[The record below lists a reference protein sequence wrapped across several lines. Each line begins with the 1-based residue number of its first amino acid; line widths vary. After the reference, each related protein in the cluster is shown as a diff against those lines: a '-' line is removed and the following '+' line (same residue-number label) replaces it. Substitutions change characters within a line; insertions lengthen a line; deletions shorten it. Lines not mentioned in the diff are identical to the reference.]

1 MKRPAL
7 TSPVV
12 IAILGAAGA
21 ITPMTVDM
29 TLPALPEIARSF
41 NVSASQAQLT
51 ISIFLIA
58 YAVTQLIYGP
68 LSDRFGRRP
77 VLLSSLG
84 FFVLASLGCIFAPTI
99 EVLLAG
105 RFVQGMGAAGTMA
118 IGRACIRD
126 IYGHDATRAMSFL
139 MMWTGMAPILAPLI
153 GGFAV
158 GFGGWPT
165 LFMILLVFSL
175 AIWLVVFLFLA
186 ETNVTPN
193 PDATRA
199 RPILKNFA
207 TVLRHRVFLGYALV
221 TIGLHG
227 SLFTM
232 LSGLPFI
239 LKSRLQ
245 AEPHEIGLSFA
256 TLMLGQ
262 VAGTMISARLSARR
276 GAVSLVAIGAAI
288 MLSALGG
295 LLFFTGSSD
304 YATGIGFERVVG
316 PLMVFMLGF
325 GIATPS
331 VYAGVLA
338 PFPTIAGSVSSLM
351 GVIQFIAGAV
361 LGAVAVALSNG
372 TGQILGAQMFVL
384 ISVAALAAIVIV
396 RPGLNRLAADAGR

>member
-41 NVSASQAQLT
+41 NVSATQAQLT
-51 ISIFLIA
+51 ISTFLIA
-58 YAVTQLIYGP
+58 YAVTQLVYGP

-99 EVLLAG
+99 EVLLVG
-105 RFVQGMGAAGTMA
+105 RFVQGMGAAATMA

-139 MMWTGMAPILAPLI
+139 MMWTGVAPILAPLI

-165 LFMILLVFSL
+165 LFMILLAVSL
-175 AIWLVVFLFLA
+175 AIWLVMFLFL
-186 ETNVTPN
+186 EESNVAPN
-193 PDATRA
+193 PDATRVG
-199 RPILKNFA
+199 PIVRNFG
-207 TVLRHRVFLGYALV
+207 TILRHRVFLGYAIV

-232 LSGLPFI
+232 LSALPFI
-239 LKSRLQ
+239 LKARLQ
-245 AEPHEIGLSFA
+245 AEPQEIGFSFA
-256 TLMLGQ
+256 SLMIGQ
-262 VAGTMISARLSARR
+262 IVGTMISARLSARH

-288 MLSALGG
+288 MLSALAA
-295 LLFFTGSSD
+295 LLFFTGASD
-304 YATGIGFERVVG
+304 SGFVSIIGS
-316 PLMVFMLGF
+316 LLIFMLGF
-325 GIATPS
+325 GIAAPS

-351 GVIQFIAGAV
+351 GVIQFVAGAV
-361 LGAVAVALSNG
+361 LGAVAVAVSNG
-372 TGQILGAQMFVL
+372 TGQVLGAQMLVL
-384 ISVAALAAIVIV
+384 ISMATIAAIVIV
-396 RPGLNRLAADAGR
+396 RPGLNRLAPDTGG